1 MGSPL
6 RLRSLV
12 MLMLLISALAVAP
25 VIAAQGKID
34 DPGAGKGGPIV
45 EPQSQD
51 IVSLNP
57 ILIKDGPSQRA
68 AAFLFP
74 AFVGADPDTGLP
86 KKGAPGAVAKDWTVS
101 DDGMTYTFTIRS
113 DWKWSDGTP
122 ITSAD
127 LKYAYDAI
135 ASGKVDTTLRAPLEN
150 VASVEAPDPTT
161 LIIKFKALDCGAL
174 FTVAG
179 NIPVVPSK
187 KYKEV
192 YPTFEDM
199 KADNKYNLNPTVTAG
214 QFKFSN
220 FRPGEQVTEVAD
232 QSFPDAIAG
241 HIIPQGYIIKYV
253 ADQVVGVEQFLNGQI
268 TMVPS
273 VPESRQDEL
282 KELGKQGKLQY
293 FEAPAGNR
301 QIIYLNIADP
311 QNPKNGL
318 DDSGKPID
326 QGHHPIFGDK
336 RVRQAFALSID
347 HDALNKGAFNNHGTA
362 IGSPLIPNTWAYNEA
377 VKPWPFDAAR
387 AGKLLDEAGFVDDD
401 NNPETPRV
409 ANDKALYAKPGTKLE
424 FTFTT
429 FPGNPSIDAGVV
441 LIQNQLKR
449 SGFKMNL
456 DMIDFGEM
464 VKKLLAQNFDA
475 ATVFLGISFNNPGNT
490 LLAHFGPKGD
500 LLNSGLNAGSY
511 YNAEFNDLVQ
521 QSQSLKGCDM
531 AARKKMLD
539 RAQEIIHDDV
549 PWYFVNYSMV
559 PVVAQSDLK
568 NFDPK
573 LFGLRWNID
582 AWFAPAA
589 R

>member
-1 MGSPL
+1 
-6 RLRSLV
+6 
-12 MLMLLISALAVAP
+12 
-25 VIAAQGKID
+25 
-34 DPGAGKGGPIV
+34 
-45 EPQSQD
+45 
-51 IVSLNP
+51 
-57 ILIKDGPSQRA
+57 
-68 AAFLFP
+68 
-74 AFVGADPDTGLP
+74 
-86 KKGAPGAVAKDWTVS
+86 
-101 DDGMTYTFTIRS
+101 
-113 DWKWSDGTP
+113 
-122 ITSAD
+122 
-127 LKYAYDAI
+127 
-135 ASGKVDTTLRAPLEN
+135 
-150 VASVEAPDPTT
+150 
-161 LIIKFKALDCGAL
+161 
-174 FTVAG
+174 
-179 NIPVVPSK
+179 
-187 KYKEV
+187 
-192 YPTFEDM
+192 
-199 KADNKYNLNPTVTAG
+199 
-214 QFKFSN
+214 
-220 FRPGEQVTEVAD
+220 
-232 QSFPDAIAG
+232 
-241 HIIPQGYIIKYV
+241 
-253 ADQVVGVEQFLNGQI
+253 VEQFLNGQI